1 MDLKEESI
9 LGEKI
14 GDHWYYS
21 SKSKALMQ
29 FLAPGRF
36 TSILD
41 VGAGSGFFTKFLL
54 AKTDAKQA
62 WCVDTSYDGDSAD
75 QFLGKPLYMK
85 TSIDHVDVDL
95 VLLMDVLEHVVDDV
109 QLLSEYVQK
118 VPNDTHFLIT
128 VPAFQFLWSGH
139 DEFLEHKRRYT
150 LSSLEATVKKAGLKI
165 NRSTYYFLLVFPIAA
180 LLRFFKKLFQSK
192 KEVRSELK
200 QHSYITNQILKGLCS
215 IELSIMK
222 RNRLAG
228 LCIFCLAKK
237 VS

>member
-95 VLLMDVLEHVVDDV
+95 VLLMDVLEHVEDGIGFLKECHRLLANNGKLIIQSPIILEDKEMVDRM
-109 QLLSEYVQK
+109 
-118 VPNDTHFLIT
+118 FF
-128 VPAFQFLWSGH
+128 AR
-139 DEFLEHKRRYT
+139 EHIWIYDY
-150 LSSLEATVKKAGLKI
+150 LHLQDLMEKAGFEVTGF
-165 NRSTYYFLLVFPIAA
+165 S
-180 LLRFFKKLFQSK
+180 RFQVGHEQVVGICKK
-192 KEVRSELK
+192 
-200 QHSYITNQILKGLCS
+200 
-215 IELSIMK
+215 
-222 RNRLAG
+222 
-228 LCIFCLAKK
+228 
-237 VS
+237 